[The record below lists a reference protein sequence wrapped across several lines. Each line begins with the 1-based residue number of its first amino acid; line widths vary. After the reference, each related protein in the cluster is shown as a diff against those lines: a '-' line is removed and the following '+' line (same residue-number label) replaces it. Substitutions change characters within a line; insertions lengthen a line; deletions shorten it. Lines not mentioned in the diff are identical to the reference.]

1 MIDLTPLEVRKK
13 KDDFERELRGYDR
26 AQVQS
31 FLDVVAERL
40 EALVRENGQLRE
52 RSAQLSEAVEN
63 FRSRELAMNEA
74 LVSAQQLRGEIQERS
89 EREAELIVREARA
102 EGERLV
108 EEARRRVEAQQSALE
123 RARSERDRFL
133 RSYRT
138 FLEGQLEE
146 VALEEE
152 RGVRRRTGE
161 LNDGAD

>member
-31 FLDVVAERL
+31 FLEVVAERL
-40 EALVRENGQLRE
+40 EALVRESAQLRE
-52 RSAQLSEAVEN
+52 RNAQLTEAVES

-102 EGERLV
+102 QGERLI
-108 EEARRRVEAQQSALE
+108 EEARRRVEAQESALE
-123 RARSERDRFL
+123 RVRNERDRFL

-161 LNDGAD
+161 LGDGAD